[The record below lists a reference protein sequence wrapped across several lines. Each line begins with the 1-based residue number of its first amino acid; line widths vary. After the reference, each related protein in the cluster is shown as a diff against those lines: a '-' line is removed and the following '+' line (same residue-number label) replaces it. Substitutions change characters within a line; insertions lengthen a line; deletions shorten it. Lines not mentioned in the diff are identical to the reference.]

1 MPAAS
6 VALDIGTYSI
16 KAIRAKAGAKVN
28 VERVVEVFNETG
40 IALPTDDASV
50 AKLGQMI
57 DAVFNDNELPRT
69 DVRLALPETV
79 VSTKV
84 ISIPPLSDAELAS
97 AIGWQAEQHI
107 PIPPEELSLEYQ
119 VLHRP
124 EKKEDAQMRV
134 LLVGTRKRM
143 VERFIGMFNE
153 IGIEPTLLETQILAI
168 MRSLQFT
175 QEDPTTLIAHMGSS
189 SMNLAIVHKG
199 ELQFVI
205 SHMNGGQML
214 TKALETSIGLDAAQ
228 AEQYK
233 RSYGLDGSQFQ
244 GKVRDALL
252 PPVNMLLTEVRK
264 SVQFFINQN
273 PQETVQRVVLSGG
286 TSMLPSLVQHI
297 TNELGVEV
305 LIASPFSGVEGA
317 VPENVNPPAMS
328 VCMGLLQREET

>member
-1 MPAAS
+1 MPA

-16 KAIRAKAGAKVN
+16 KGVRANPGKKVG

-57 DAVFNDNELPRT
+57 DSVLGDNDLPRT

-84 ISIPPLSDAELAS
+84 IAIPPLSDAELAS

-119 VLHRP
+119 VLYRP
-124 EKKEDAQMRV
+124 SKKENAQMRV

-143 VERFIGMFNE
+143 VERFVGMFNE
-153 IGIEPTLLETQILAI
+153 IGVEPTLLETQMIANI
-168 MRSLQFT
+168 RSLQFEA
-175 QEDPTTLIAHMGSS
+175 EDPTTLIAHIGSS
-189 SMNLAIVHKG
+189 SMNLAIVHNT

-205 SHMNGGQML
+205 SHMNAGQML
-214 TKALETSIGLDAAQ
+214 TKALETAIGLDSAQ

-252 PPVNMLLTEVRK
+252 PPVNMLLTEIRK

-273 PQETVQRVVLSGG
+273 PQESVQRVVLSGG
-286 TSMLPSLVQHI
+286 SAMLPSLVQHV

-305 LIASPFSGVEGA
+305 LIAAPFTGMSGE
-317 VPENVNPPAMS
+317 VPENVNHPAMS
-328 VCMGLLQREET
+328 VCMGLLQREM

>member
-1 MPAAS
+1 MPAAVS
-6 VALDIGTYSI
+6 IDIGTYSV
-16 KAIRAKAGAKVN
+16 KAIRAKTGKKVN
-28 VERVVEVFNETG
+28 IERVVEVFNEAG

-50 AKLGQMI
+50 SKLGLML
-57 DAVFNDNELPRT
+57 DAVFNDNDLPRT

-84 ISIPPLSDAELAS
+84 IQIPPLSDAELAS

-119 VLHRP
+119 VLYRP
-124 EKKEDAQMRV
+124 ERKSDEQMRV
-134 LLVGTRKRM
+134 LLIGTRKRM
-143 VERFIGMFNE
+143 VERFVGMFNE
-153 IGIEPTLLETQILAI
+153 IGIEPTLLETHMIAIL
-168 MRSLQFT
+168 RSLQFT
-175 QEDPTTLIAHMGSS
+175 TEDPTTLVVNLGSS

-214 TKALETSIGLDAAQ
+214 TKSLETSIGLDAAQ

-264 SVQFFINQN
+264 SVQFFVNQN
-273 PQETVQRVVLSGG
+273 PQETVQRIVLSGG
-286 TSMLPSLVQHI
+286 SAMLPSLVQHI

-305 LIASPFSGVEGA
+305 LVASPFAGVEGTI
-317 VPENVNPPAMS
+317 PENVNAPAMS
-328 VCMGLLQREET
+328 VCMGLLQREDI

>member
-1 MPAAS
+1 MPA

-16 KAIRAKAGAKVN
+16 KAIRAKTGKKIE
-28 VERVVEVFNETG
+28 VERVVEVFNESG

-50 AKLGQMI
+50 AKLGQFV
-57 DAVFNDNELPRT
+57 DSVFSDNDLPRT

-79 VSTKV
+79 VSTK
-84 ISIPPLSDAELAS
+84 IIQIPPLSDAELAS

-119 VLHRP
+119 VLYRP

-143 VERFIGMFNE
+143 VERYVGMFNE
-153 IGIEPTLLETQILAI
+153 IGIEPTLLETHVLAV

-175 QEDPTTLIAHMGSS
+175 PEDPTTLIAHIGSS
-189 SMNLAIVHKG
+189 SMNLAIVHNA

-214 TKALETSIGLDAAQ
+214 TKALETAIGLDAAQ

-233 RSYGLDGSQFQ
+233 RSYGLDGTQFQ
-244 GKVRDALL
+244 GKVKDALL
-252 PPVNMLLTEVRK
+252 PPVNMLLTEIRK
-264 SVQFFINQN
+264 SVQYFINEH
-273 PQETVQRVVLSGG
+273 PQESVQRVVLSGG
-286 TSMLPSLVQHI
+286 SAMLPSLVQHI

-305 LIASPFSGVEGA
+305 LISSPFAGVEGQI
-317 VPENVNPPAMS
+317 PDTVNHPAMS
-328 VCMGLLQREET
+328 VCMGLLQREM

>member
-1 MPAAS
+1 MPAS

-16 KAIRAKAGAKVN
+16 KAIRAKAGNKVF

-40 IALPTDDASV
+40 IVLPTNDASV
-50 AKLGQMI
+50 SKLGLLI

-84 ISIPPLSDAELAS
+84 IQIPPLSDAELAS

-119 VLHRP
+119 VLYRP
-124 EKKEDAQMRV
+124 DKKEDAQMRV
-134 LLVGTRKRM
+134 LLVGTRKRI

-153 IGIEPTLLETQILAI
+153 IGIEPTILETHVLAI
-168 MRSLQFT
+168 VRSLQFT
-175 QEDPTTLIAHMGSS
+175 PEDPTTLIAHIGSS
-189 SMNLAIVHKG
+189 SMNLVIVHKG
-199 ELQFVI
+199 EVQFVI

-214 TKALETSIGLDAAQ
+214 TKSLETGIGLDAAQ

-233 RSYGLDGSQFQ
+233 RSYGIDGSQFQ

-273 PQETVQRVVLSGG
+273 PQETVQRIVLSGG
-286 TSMLPSLVQHI
+286 SAMLPSLVQHI

-305 LIASPFSGVEGA
+305 LVASPFSGIDGVI
-317 VPENVNPPAMS
+317 PENVNPPAMS
-328 VCMGLLQREET
+328 VCMGLLQREEN

>member
-1 MPAAS
+1 MPAS

-16 KAIRAKAGAKVN
+16 KAVRAKAGKKVA

-40 IALPTDDASV
+40 IALPTDDITV

-57 DAVFNDNELPRT
+57 DAVFNDNDLPRT

-84 ISIPPLSDAELAS
+84 IQIPPLSDAELAS

-107 PIPPEELSLEYQ
+107 PIPPEELSLEYE
-119 VLHRP
+119 VLYRP
-124 EKKEDAQMRV
+124 EKKSDEQMRV
-134 LLVGTRKRM
+134 LLIGTRKRM

-153 IGIEPTLLETQILAI
+153 IGIEPTLLETHMLAI
-168 MRSLQFT
+168 LRSLQFT
-175 QEDPTTLIAHMGSS
+175 AEDPTTLIVHLGSS
-189 SMNLAIVHKG
+189 SMNLAIVHRA

-214 TKALETSIGLDAAQ
+214 TKSLETSIGLDAAQ

-233 RSYGLDGSQFQ
+233 RSYGLDGTQFQ
-244 GKVRDALL
+244 GKVKEALT

-264 SVQFFINQN
+264 SVQFFVNQN
-273 PQETVQRVVLSGG
+273 PQESVQRIVLSGG
-286 TSMLPSLVQHI
+286 SAMLPGLVQHV

-305 LIASPFSGVEGA
+305 LIASPFAGA
-317 VPENVNPPAMS
+317 DGTIPENVNPPAMS
-328 VCMGLLQREET
+328 VCMGLLQREEI

>member
-1 MPAAS
+1 MPAS
-6 VALDIGTYSI
+6 VAIDIGTYSI

-50 AKLGQMI
+50 SKLGLLI

-69 DVRLALPETV
+69 DVRLSLPETI

-84 ISIPPLSDAELAS
+84 IQIPPLSDAELAS

-107 PIPPEELSLEYQ
+107 PIPPEELSLEYE
-119 VLHRP
+119 VLYRP

-134 LLVGTRKRM
+134 LLIGTRKRM

-153 IGIEPTLLETQILAI
+153 IGIEPTLLETQMLSIL
-168 MRSLQFT
+168 RSLQFT
-175 QEDPTTLIAHMGSS
+175 PEDPTTLIAHMGSS
-189 SMNLAIVHKG
+189 SMNLAVVYRS

-214 TKALETSIGLDAAQ
+214 TKALVTSIGLDDAQ

-233 RSYGLDGSQFQ
+233 RSYGLDSSQFQ
-244 GKVRDALL
+244 GKVREVLL
-252 PPVNMLLTEVRK
+252 PPVNMLLTEFRK
-264 SVQFFINQN
+264 SIQFFINQH
-273 PQETVQRVVLSGG
+273 PQETVQRIVLSGG
-286 TSMLPSLVQHI
+286 TAMLPSLVQHI

-305 LIASPFSGVEGA
+305 LIASPFAGA
-317 VPENVNPPAMS
+317 QGQIPENVNPPAMS
-328 VCMGLLQREET
+328 VCMGLLQREEI